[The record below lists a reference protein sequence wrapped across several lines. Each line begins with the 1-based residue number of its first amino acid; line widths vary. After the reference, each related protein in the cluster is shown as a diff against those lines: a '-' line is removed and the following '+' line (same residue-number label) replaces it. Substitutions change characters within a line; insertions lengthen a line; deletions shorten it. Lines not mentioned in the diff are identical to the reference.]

1 MAQLLHDDAD
11 AVDGDAAAS
20 LQHGLPVEPEAEA
33 EAEPTDP
40 LGFR

>member
-1 MAQLLHDDAD
+1 MLHHLHIDND
-11 AVDGDAAAS
+11 AVDEG

-33 EAEPTDP
+33 EPAELEPTYP